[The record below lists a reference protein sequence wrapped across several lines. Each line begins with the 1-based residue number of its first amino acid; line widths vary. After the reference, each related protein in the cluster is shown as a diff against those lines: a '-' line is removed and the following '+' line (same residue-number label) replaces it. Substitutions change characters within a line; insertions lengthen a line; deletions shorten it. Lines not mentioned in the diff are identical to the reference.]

1 MTDTY
6 SADTAEQCRRLLAYL
21 KKHGS
26 ISTPQARHDLD
37 IVMPAPRIHTLRHEQ
52 GLNIVTAWVE
62 EINPGGGVHRFANYI
77 LRPGR
82 YGEPVKKAA

>member
-1 MTDTY
+1 MKH
-6 SADTAEQCRRLLAYL
+6 SADTTAQCQRLLAHL

-37 IVMPAPRIHTLRHEQ
+37 IVQPAARIFQLRHQQ
-52 GLNIVTAWVE
+52 GYNIVTADVYE
-62 EINPGGGVHRFANYI
+62 TNPGGGVHRFANYI
-77 LRPGR
+77 LRPGQ